1 MFESLPRGKEWM
13 SWLHVAI
20 WSLVIFATIPV
31 ARILQKFVYQR
42 WGRETFTYIVLV
54 GILLALGSS
63 IFYLRRLRVT
73 SRSGYFWLFATAA
86 VFVGYT
92 IHLRKSPEEAVHFLQ
107 YGLLGI
113 LTYRALAH
121 RVHDV
126 SIYFAAAIICGI
138 IGMLDEIIQW
148 LTPGRYWGLRD
159 VWINFLAGSLV
170 QIGIAKGLTPSII
183 RGLPSRRNFRVL
195 CRLGMAA
202 VVLFGFSVL
211 NTPELID
218 WYADRIPHL
227 EFLKTNESVM
237 TEYGYLYI
245 DPDIGRFRSRLSPS
259 ELRQSDRRRAREA
272 AVILDRYQSRDEYK
286 EFLKIYTPVSDP
298 FVHEARVHLF
308 KRDISFL
315 RASKYYKENNKEA
328 FSHYFTEAFQEN
340 QIMEKFFRNTLHHSA
355 CVWSAEKLALA
366 KKHLM
371 HDKEYESWVSRKLI
385 TGVSEG
391 QLASFLILLIIG
403 LTLLHFYFGRSKSN
417 CSSS

>member
-1 MFESLPRGKEWM
+1 M

-73 SRSGYFWLFATAA
+73 SRSSYFWLFATAA

-92 IHLRKSPEEAVHFLQ
+92 IHLRESPEEAVHFLQ

-121 RVHDV
+121 RLHDV

-148 LTPGRYWGLRD
+148 LTPERYWAFKD
-159 VWINFLAGSLV
+159 VWLNFLAGSLV

-183 RGLPSRRNFRVL
+183 GGLPSRRNFRVL

-202 VVLFGFSVL
+202 VVLLGFSVL
-211 NTPELID
+211 NTPELIG
-218 WYADRIPHL
+218 WYADRIPRL
-227 EFLKTNESVM
+227 RFLKTNKSVM

-245 DPDIGRFRSRLSPS
+245 EPDIGSFRSRFSPS
-259 ELRQSDRRRAREA
+259 ELRQTDQKRAKKA
-272 AVILDRYQSRDEYK
+272 AEILDRYQSRDEYR
-286 EFLKIYTPVSDP
+286 EFLKIYTPVTDP

-308 KRDISFL
+308 RRDIHFRLSKKWIDNQ
-315 RASKYYKENNKEA
+315 RAYSIHLTIA
-328 FSHYFTEAFQEN
+328 FREN
-340 QIMEKFFRNTLHHSA
+340 QIMEKFFRNTLHNSA
-355 CVWSAEKLALA
+355 YVWSAEKLALA
-366 KKHLM
+366 EKYLM
-371 HDKEYESWVSRKLI
+371 HDKKYESQVSKNLI
-385 TGVSEG
+385 TRISKG
-391 QLASFLILLIIG
+391 QLGSFLIVLIIG
-403 LTLLHFYFGRSKSN
+403 LALLNFCFGRSKAN
-417 CSSS
+417 GFSS

>member
-1 MFESLPRGKEWM
+1 M
-13 SWLHVAI
+13 SWLYVAI

-31 ARILQKFVYQR
+31 ARVLGNFVYQR
-42 WGRETFTYIVLV
+42 WGEETFTYVVLV
-54 GILLALGSS
+54 GILLAFGSS
-63 IFYLRRLRVT
+63 IFYLRRLRIA
-73 SRSGYFWLFATAA
+73 SRNSYFWLFATAA
-86 VFVGYT
+86 VFIGYT
-92 IHLRKSPEEAVHFLQ
+92 IYLRRKSPIEAVHFLQ
-107 YGLLGI
+107 YGLLGV

-121 RVHDV
+121 RFHDV

-138 IGMLDEIIQW
+138 VGTLDEIIQW
-148 LTPGRYWGLRD
+148 LTPGRYWGLHD
-159 VWINFLAGSLV
+159 VWINFVAGSLV

-183 RGLPSRRNFRVL
+183 RGMPSRRNLQVL

-202 VVLFGFSVL
+202 VVLLGFSLL

-218 WYADRIPHL
+218 WYADRIPYL

-259 ELRQSDRRRAREA
+259 ELRQSDRTRAREA
-272 AVILDRYQSRDEYK
+272 AEILNRYKNRDEYK

-315 RASKYYKENNKEA
+315 RASKYYRENNKEA
-328 FSHYFTEAFQEN
+328 FSYYFTEAFREN
-340 QIMEKFFRNTLHHSA
+340 QIIEKFFRNTVHHSA
-355 CVWSAEKLALA
+355 YVWSEEKLALA

-371 HDKEYESWVSRKLI
+371 HDKEYESYVSRKLI

-403 LTLLHFYFGRSKSN
+403 LAVLHFYFGRSKSN